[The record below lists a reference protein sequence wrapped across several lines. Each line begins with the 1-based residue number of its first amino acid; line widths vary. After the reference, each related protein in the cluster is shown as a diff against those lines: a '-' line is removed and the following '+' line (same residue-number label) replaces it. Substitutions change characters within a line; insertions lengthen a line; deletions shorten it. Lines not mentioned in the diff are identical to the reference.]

1 MKKLSFTKLNE
12 NKDSEFILKNC
23 NFTHSKTSVF
33 DPIKEGLFCAAH
45 RWGEQ
50 KGLAMMKLGTAIP
63 YLKKIQEICE
73 LRDTP
78 YEFCWQQRFFNGNLQ
93 ILLYE

>member
-45 RWGEQ
+45 RWGGA
-50 KGLAMMKLGTAIP
+50 KRS
-63 YLKKIQEICE
+63 
-73 LRDTP
+73 RDDETWHSYTLP
-78 YEFCWQQRFFNGNLQ
+78 KEDPRNM
-93 ILLYE
+93 